1 MPLDLHMVGWFT
13 INFALCFIIAKAHG
27 WGDIPKMQ
35 GSTWLLPHCRPLS
48 LRMPP
53 TLGLYPTPNH
63 LLKKIMHLIKA
74 FTMLDWI
81 SSLYTIRMAMK
92 PHCTQ
97 LCFLVCKVYQAHLVT
112 TGNFIVFQLTLTCLI
127 TNCSTYWI
135 WFSKYFTHRNHSS
148 IKVWSFATWT
158 RLGLVFSHWNL
169 CN

>member
-1 MPLDLHMVGWFT
+1 
-13 INFALCFIIAKAHG
+13 
-27 WGDIPKMQ
+27 
-35 GSTWLLPHCRPLS
+35 
-48 LRMPP
+48 
-53 TLGLYPTPNH
+53 
-63 LLKKIMHLIKA
+63 MHLIKA

-112 TGNFIVFQLTLTCLI
+112 GNFIVFQLTLPCLI

-148 IKVWSFATWT
+148 IKVWSFATLT
-158 RLGLVFSHWNL
+158 LLGLIFFPLKFVQLSTCQGHNQYEKSIDWCSKNIFSSKFYFVDDETW
-169 CN
+169 